1 MTNSA
6 AHYRSGGLQP
16 RCVLL
21 ICKIEA
27 MPDSGLR
34 DGIIR
39 GGTRRITSTRQH
51 RFQHPR
57 DLRKEP
63 VLRISCVIVF
73 LVLSGA
79 GGRGTNRAERPTWHL
94 GCGQPVRTG
103 HIGQRLEHRL
113 RRSKTVGQRF
123 KNSGALASGEPV
135 SMKPELWPGKHYGDV
150 LQPSCLARSVLLTR
164 GLVHC
169 EPRVQP

>member
-51 RFQHPR
+51 RFQQR

-63 VLRISCVIVF
+63 VLRILRVIVV
-73 LVLSGA
+73 LVLSELVVAAQTALSAPPGTWGA
-79 GGRGTNRAERPTWHL
+79 ASPSA
-94 GCGQPVRTG
+94 QA
-103 HIGQRLEHRL
+103 I
-113 RRSKTVGQRF
+113 
-123 KNSGALASGEPV
+123 LAAP
-135 SMKPELWPGKHYGDV
+135 
-150 LQPSCLARSVLLTR
+150 
-164 GLVHC
+164 
-169 EPRVQP
+169 